1 MLKILILLSSL
12 IIFINCGGRNIMNM
26 GDLEANL
33 EKTDKIY
40 GRCNN
45 PYRQFTKQERIICED
60 KARAAGADGKI
71 DDEFNLSELIDRFNN
86 PEKNMVYASTAIN
99 PHLWNASLSALSR
112 YPLKTVDSQGGFI
125 STEWIFNESTPNQRC
140 MIKVNVNSLELIS
153 TGVNTN
159 IVCEKKSDEQWYISD
174 ENFIE
179 EEKRITLK
187 ILEVAQELSI
197 TQTS

>member
-1 MLKILILLSSL
+1 MLKIFLVITSLFLLTG
-12 IIFINCGGRNIMNM
+12 CGVGKVLNS

-45 PYRQFTKQERIICED
+45 PNRQFTKVQKEVCV
-60 KARAAGADGKI
+60 AQVRAAGPDGKVR
-71 DDEFNLSELIDRFNN
+71 EPFNITEMIERYRN
-86 PEKNMVYASTAIN
+86 PKDVVYAGTSVN
-99 PHLWNASLSALSR
+99 QYLWNGSLAVLAD
-112 YPLKTVDSQGGFI
+112 YPLKSVDSQGGYI
-125 STEWIFNESTPNQRC
+125 ATEWIFNKEVPDQRC
-140 MIKVNVNSLELIS
+140 VIKVNVNSLELIS

-159 IVCEKKSDEQWYISD
+159 IVCEKKSDEQWYITD
-174 ENFIE
+174 EKFIE

-187 ILEVAQELSI
+187 ILEIAQELSI